1 MALSYREL
9 VAGARR
15 QIREITVEELAALSG
30 QPVLL
35 LDVREPAEWEQ
46 GKIPG
51 AVHVPR
57 GLLEWSIGRLAGPP
71 ADAGQERAGPRNI
84 VLYCASGIRSALA
97 AAALKTMGYTA
108 CSLAGGFQAWKTRGG
123 PWELPEGLSAAQQAR
138 YDRHL
143 KLPEV
148 GESGQQQLLGG
159 RVLVAG
165 AGGLGSPAALYLAA
179 AGVGTIGIADHDRV
193 DITNLQR
200 QILHNVRWVG
210 RKKVESARHML
221 GGLNPGVKVE
231 AHDLRLEAA
240 NVLELMEGYD
250 LVVDGAD
257 NFPTRYLLNDASIRL
272 GVPVV
277 HGAIFRFEGQ
287 VSTFDPRRGP
297 CYRCLFP
304 APPAPELAPD
314 CSEAGVL
321 GVLPGVIGT
330 LQAAEAIKL
339 LIGAGEPLVGRLLLY
354 DALAQEFRTL
364 TFRKNPGCP
373 ACGDPANPPPL
384 VDYDEACAAPPRVD
398 TTRVDMKGQDR
409 EAARIGRGG

>member
-15 QIREITVEELAALSG
+15 QIREITVEELASLSG

-35 LDVREPAEWEQ
+35 LDVREPPEWEQ

-57 GLLEWSIGRLAGPP
+57 GLLEGSIGQLAGPP
-71 ADAGQERAGPRNI
+71 AGGGPDQAGPQNI
-84 VLYCASGIRSALA
+84 VLYCTSGIRSALA
-97 AAALKTMGYTA
+97 AATLKTMGYTGA
-108 CSLAGGFQAWKTRGG
+108 SSLAGGFQAWKTRGG

-148 GESGQQQLLGG
+148 GESGQQELLGG

-200 QILHNVRWVG
+200 QILHNVAWVG
-210 RKKVESARHML
+210 RKKVESARSML

-257 NFPTRYLLNDASIRL
+257 NFPTRYLLNDASIRS

-304 APPAPELAPD
+304 APPSPELAPD

-339 LIGAGEPLVGRLLLY
+339 LIGVGDPLVGRLLLY

-364 TFRKNPGCP
+364 TFQKNPGCP
-373 ACGDPANPPPL
+373 ACGDPSNPPPL

-398 TTRVDMKGQDR
+398 MNGQD
-409 EAARIGRGG
+409 

>member
-1 MALSYREL
+1 MALSYREM

-15 QIREITVEELAALSG
+15 QIRELTVEELAALHG

-35 LDVREPAEWEQ
+35 VDVREPAEWEQ

-57 GLLEWSIGRLAGPP
+57 GLLEGSIGRLAGPP
-71 ADAGQERAGPRNI
+71 AGAGPDQAGRQNI
-84 VLYCASGIRSALA
+84 VLYCTSGIRSALA
-97 AAALKTMGYTA
+97 ACTLKTMGYTGA
-108 CSLAGGFQAWKTRGG
+108 SSLAGGFQAWKTRGG
-123 PWELPEGLSAAQQAR
+123 PWELPEGLTSAQQAR

-148 GESGQQQLLGG
+148 GESGQQQLLEG

-179 AGVGTIGIADHDRV
+179 AGVGTIGVADHDRV

-221 GGLNPGVKVE
+221 GGLNPDVEVE
-231 AHDLRLEAA
+231 AHDLRLEAS
-240 NVLELMEGYD
+240 NILELMEGYD

-272 GVPVV
+272 GIPVV

-304 APPAPELAPD
+304 APPSPELAPD

-321 GVLPGVIGT
+321 GVLPGVIGA
-330 LQAAEAIKL
+330 LQAVEAIKL
-339 LIGAGEPLVGRLLLY
+339 LIGAGDPLVGRLLLY

-364 TFRKNPGCP
+364 TFQKNPGCP
-373 ACGDPANPPPL
+373 ACRDPARPPPL
-384 VDYDEACAAPPRVD
+384 VDYDEACAAP
-398 TTRVDMKGQDR
+398 
-409 EAARIGRGG
+409 AR